1 VVMFLPEDG
10 KLSFRRRTSDVLPV
24 PPSEES
30 IAQWVFDHGH
40 KAGLRTDAHAEAT
53 ALYLPLRGA
62 RETFGVVQAAS
73 LTLLGLIIGF
83 AFSMAIS
90 RYDQRKNLEE
100 EEANAIGTQYLRAGL
115 LPAADAAKV
124 RALLKDYLDLRIQFY
139 VVRDAETYEQ
149 INSRTAKLQTEL
161 WNAVQAPAV
170 AQPSPITALVAAGMN
185 DVINSQGYTQA
196 AWWNRIPRTA
206 WILMTAIAIVSN
218 LLVGYG
224 IRSVKL
230 GGKLLLVLPLVA
242 AITFMLIADIDSP
255 RGGLIRVAPQ
265 NLHSVVDGLRTP

>member
-1 VVMFLPEDG
+1 MPHLNRLTDYPIIFGL
-10 KLSFRRRTSDVLPV
+10 LSFLLLWLAAWIGVTFLRR
-24 PPSEES
+24 
-30 IAQWVFDHGH
+30 H
-40 KAGLRTDAHAEAT
+40 
-53 ALYLPLRGA
+53 
-62 RETFGVVQAAS
+62 RELDEGVREDFGVVLAAT
-73 LTLLGLIIGF
+73 LTLLGLILGF
-83 AFSMAIS
+83 SFSMAVT

-139 VVRDAETYEQ
+139 VVRDTEQYEQ
-149 INSRTAKLQTEL
+149 INARTAKLQTEM

-170 AQPSPITALVAAGMN
+170 AQPSPITALAVAGMN

-265 NLHSVVDGLRTP
+265 NLHSVEGGFRTP